1 LCFGYTVVVTTSKY
15 ILVTLATIFFVIS
28 SIGVSYIGMSMGASG
43 QMSGCPLMGV
53 PALCHMSPLEHAFTL
68 QNMLTAVPFSGMFA
82 LLVSILLA
90 LAITLLA
97 SIWKDLGIL
106 FEPVLRPPSR
116 ARELI
121 LRHSLQEAFSN
132 GILNSKAF

>member
-1 LCFGYTVVVTTSKY
+1 MKTTKY
-15 ILVTLATIFFVIS
+15 ILLMSIVGFLLASTF
-28 SIGVSYIGMSMGASG
+28 GLAQLGMSMDSAGH
-43 QMSGCPLMGV
+43 MPGCPFMGV

-68 QNMLTAVPFSGMFA
+68 QNMLTAIPFSGIFA

-97 SIWKDLGIL
+97 PIWKGLGIL
-106 FEPVLRPPSR
+106 FEPVVRPSSR
-116 ARELI
+116 MYTLI
-121 LRHSLQEAFSN
+121 PRHTLQEAFAS